1 MWLLFAVIGVIS
13 IIYGALCAMSQAD
26 FKKLVAYSSVSHMG
40 FVTLGAAMMTRASVN
55 GALFMMIAHG
65 ITSAMLFFIV
75 GVIYERAHHRE
86 IARFGGIATT
96 MPLYTGLANV
106 GFFANLGLPGLC
118 GFVGEVM
125 VLLGAF
131 AAAKSDSILIK
142 GGFATSQQIYTLAVI
157 SCFGVVLTAGYMLWT
172 IQRVYLGPEKPEYKG
187 FPEVDGRELTVLAPL
202 AVFAILLGI
211 LPSVFVFAFTEQTV
225 AAMFKLFS
233 T

>member
-1 MWLLFAVIGVIS
+1 
-13 IIYGALCAMSQAD
+13 
-26 FKKLVAYSSVSHMG
+26 
-40 FVTLGAAMMTRASVN
+40 
-55 GALFMMIAHG
+55 
-65 ITSAMLFFIV
+65 
-75 GVIYERAHHRE
+75 
-86 IARFGGIATT
+86 
-96 MPLYTGLANV
+96 
-106 GFFANLGLPGLC
+106 
-118 GFVGEVM
+118 M
-125 VLLGAF
+125 VLLGSF
-131 AAAKSDSILIK
+131 GAAKSDSILIK

-233 T
+233 